1 MHERSFQQFYNE
13 KLEMTLATT
22 QPFQTIRASFITE
35 MSQFVINLFV
45 IKFSCLLINLLS
57 LRLSI
62 TVKTEISMLT
72 H

>member
-1 MHERSFQQFYNE
+1 MHERSFQQFNNE

-45 IKFSCLLINLLS
+45 IKLS